1 MIKNLLLSTLLCSTF
16 GLAVACGGDTGDGGG
31 SEGGGEAGASND
43 GQGGAPGDGSTPPA
57 VDFGVPAAK
66 KLSELTP
73 AETAQLCEE
82 AEALVDTSGLQKDMK
97 EFTCK
102 LAGITA
108 TMMAEGDS
116 DADLQKACKAAYDEC
131 MAEPADDEPAESC
144 EFEETTCSATV
155 GELESC
161 MNDSLEMIGEI
172 KSKLPSCDKVTKE
185 SVGDV
190 MGDLF
195 TLEPSE
201 SCKALEKDGCD
212 SLDTPV
218 ETPDS
223 DM

>member
-16 GLAVACGGDTGDGGG
+16 GLAVACGGGDDGDDEGGG
-31 SEGGGEAGASND
+31 SDTTLDS
-43 GQGGAPGDGSTPPA
+43 
-57 VDFGVPAAK
+57 GVSESK
-66 KLSELTP
+66 KLSELS
-73 AETAQLCEE
+73 ADEQAKLCE
-82 AEALVDTSGLQKDMK
+82 AAQDLVSSSSLQKDMK
-97 EFTCK
+97 EFSCK
-102 LAGITA
+102 LEGVTA
-108 TMMAEGDS
+108 TLMMAEGDS
-116 DADLQKACKAAYDEC
+116 DADRQEACKAAYDEC
-131 MAEPADDEPAESC
+131 MAEPAEDEPAESC

-161 MNDSLEMIGEI
+161 MNDSLKMIGEI
-172 KSKLPSCDKVTKE
+172 KSKVPSCDKVTKE

-190 MGDLF
+190 MRDLL
-195 TLEPSE
+195 TIEPSE